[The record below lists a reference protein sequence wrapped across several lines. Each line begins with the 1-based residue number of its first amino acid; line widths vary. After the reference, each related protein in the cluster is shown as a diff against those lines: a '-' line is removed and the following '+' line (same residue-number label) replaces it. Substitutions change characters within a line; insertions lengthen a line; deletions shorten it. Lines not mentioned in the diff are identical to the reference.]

1 MIELAL
7 CAQRDDL
14 QGIYLSPSYSNP
26 QVWFGLIYVR
36 YGTYS
41 GAAYRFIMLLGDT
54 EYDHQNVNFQYYSP
68 NSGRKRKDVNNINTQ
83 RFSSSESNQTDTD
96 SSLFQDSSKFNQEND
111 ISQKSN
117 SLKEDIEQFWS
128 LPRIYFYSPT
138 KPYHPHVDPITG
150 KLNLEWYFGSWDEKR
165 HHIWH
170 CLKCLRHLFY
180 NRLSKSDLNPNEKVH
195 TETDLSPTTY
205 MAQKSLLNATAAELY
220 KSQPEEYLIAVQN
233 NIERQKSELNTCTTL
248 TDDIFEPNYSDMDKS
263 LFVVSQNK
271 MMETGKLQK
280 LTGWQAQNAQTSG
293 HSFVKAGT
301 IKPFSK

>member
-14 QGIYLSPSYSNP
+14 NGIYLSPSYTNP

-41 GAAYRFIMLLGDT
+41 GAAFRFIMLLGETD
-54 EYDHQNVNFQYYSP
+54 YDHQNVNFPIHRAS
-68 NSGRKRKDVNNINTQ
+68 NSRMQHVNTKVDSN
-83 RFSSSESNQTDTD
+83 RFSSSESNQTDKTE
-96 SSLFQDSSKFNQEND
+96 SSKTDDVSSE
-111 ISQKSN
+111 KSKSVVSDSN
-117 SLKEDIEQFWS
+117 LRDEDFWR

-150 KLNLEWYFGSWDEKR
+150 KLNLDWYFRSWDEKR

-195 TETDLSPTTY
+195 TETPNDLSAPSKTPKT
-205 MAQKSLLNATAAELY
+205 LLNVTAAELY
-220 KSQPEEYLIAVQN
+220 KSQPEEYLFAVQN

-263 LFVVSQNK
+263 LYVVSQNK
-271 MMETGKLQK
+271 MMESGKFQK
-280 LTGWQAQNAQTSG
+280 LAGWQAQNAQTSG
-293 HSFVKAGT
+293 HSFIKAGT